1 METSP
6 TNLENRGPNKEQM
19 SVWAEE
25 LDALQR
31 AAPKANGEETI
42 EYVNWIVQDLRAG
55 KWEKAKANY
64 NNQSDKFG
72 NWKDIKAF
80 LLKIGVA
87 EEIDWNK
94 MRDQE
99 GL

>member
-1 METSP
+1 METLKLNQENQGP
-6 TNLENRGPNKEQM
+6 TKEQM
-19 SVWAEE
+19 SSWADE

-55 KWEKAKANY
+55 KWDTAKANY
-64 NNQSDKFG
+64 NNQSDKYG
-72 NWKDIKAF
+72 KWKDIKAF

-87 EEIDWNK
+87 QEIDWNK
-94 MRDQE
+94 YRNLED
-99 GL
+99 